1 MRVIFRGR
9 PVFGEVQLSLFM
21 AGAIFGEIW
30 NDSRGAKGFI
40 FPYKVLAASA
50 RSNLGCAAGGGL
62 TGSWSD
68 HSRIM
73 LASCSDRL
81 RNVNDVSAVFS
92 KFLSYFG
99 RSVFVAG
106 AVFADVGG

>member
-1 MRVIFRGR
+1 MAGA
-9 PVFGEVQLSLFM
+9 VFGEVQLSLFM
-21 AGAIFGEIW
+21 AGAILGEIW
-30 NDSRGAKGFI
+30 NDSGSAKGFI
-40 FPYKVLAASA
+40 FPYKMLAASA
-50 RSNLGCAAGGGL
+50 KSNLGCTAGCGL

-73 LASCSDRL
+73 LASCSDRPL
-81 RNVNDVSAVFS
+81 NDVSAVFS

-99 RSVFVAG
+99 RSFFVAG